1 MDEWKEKSELQTKT
15 DLDIST
21 FFDKQ
26 VPENLQLCMLRQLM
40 IWIMEDDLHLLIHME
55 MLVKIF

>member
-15 DLDIST
+15 DLDISI
-21 FFDKQ
+21 FSDRQ

-40 IWIMEDDLHLLIHME
+40 IWIMEDDLRLSIRME
-55 MLVKIF
+55 KLVSIF

>member
-15 DLDIST
+15 DLDIFT

-26 VPENLQLCMLRQLM
+26 VPENLQLCMHKQWM

-55 MLVKIF
+55 KHVNTF

>member
-1 MDEWKEKSELQTKT
+1 MDEWKEKSELQIKT
-15 DLDIST
+15 DLDISI
-21 FFDKQ
+21 FSDRQ
-26 VPENLQLCMLRQLM
+26 VPENQRLCMLRRLM

>member
-1 MDEWKEKSELQTKT
+1 MDEWKGKLELQIKI
-15 DLDIST
+15 DLDIYT
-21 FFDKQ
+21 FFDKP
-26 VPENLQLCMLRQLM
+26 VPENQRLCMLRRLM